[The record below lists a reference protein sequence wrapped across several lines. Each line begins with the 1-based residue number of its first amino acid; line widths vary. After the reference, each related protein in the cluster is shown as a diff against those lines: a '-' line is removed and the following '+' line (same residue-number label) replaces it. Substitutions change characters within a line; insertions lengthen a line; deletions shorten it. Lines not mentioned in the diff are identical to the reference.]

1 MSSQEETFD
10 GAAKKT
16 NYNIANEIWT
26 SNNGSILSISVTPKS
41 IYVNVTEHALDASI
55 IIPSTLSVGDVF
67 VAPADNS
74 SGYTGLASSQISQ
87 VLNDEI
93 TSSKLDFFKKSL
105 RIKVNLANYDCITGL
120 LNKLKVAQIQ
130 FLTPTQ

>member
-1 MSSQEETFD
+1 MDQQGTLDSY
-10 GAAKKT
+10 AKKS
-16 NYNIANEIWT
+16 NYTIADEIWT
-26 SNNGSILSISVTPKS
+26 SNNGSPLSISVTPKS

-55 IIPSTLSVGDVF
+55 IIPSTLSVADVF

-74 SGYTGLASSQISQ
+74 TGYTGLASSQITQ

-93 TSSKLDFFKKSL
+93 TSSKLDVFKKSI
-105 RIKVNLANYDCITGL
+105 RIKVKLANYDCVTGL

>member
-1 MSSQEETFD
+1 MDQQGTLDSY
-10 GAAKKT
+10 AKKS
-16 NYNIANEIWT
+16 NYTIADEIWT

-41 IYVNVTEHALDASI
+41 VYVNVTEHALDTYGI
-55 IIPSTLSVGDVF
+55 IIPSTLSVADVF
-67 VAPADNS
+67 VASADNS
-74 SGYTGLASSQISQ
+74 TGYTGLASSQITQ

-93 TSSKLDFFKKSL
+93 TRSKLDVFKKSI

>member
-1 MSSQEETFD
+1 MKYGLATMVPFYQ
-10 GAAKKT
+10 
-16 NYNIANEIWT
+16 Y
-26 SNNGSILSISVTPKS
+26 LSTPKS

-55 IIPSTLSVGDVF
+55 IIPSTLSVADVF

-74 SGYTGLASSQISQ
+74 TGYTGLASSQITQ

-93 TSSKLDFFKKSL
+93 TSSKLDVFKKSL

-130 FLTPTQ
+130 FLTPMQ